1 MRIVVYRMCIT
12 QSREGVAEDYF
23 LHFEFGKMSSIFF
36 CWEMFLAEEKKQPHF
51 EPISPLRPNPLP
63 IFFVIFEF
71 SQTPPLKCIRSN
83 LRFSKASWN
92 AFMWGCVLCFP
103 PGKTSARNNS
113 RKYIWEEFL
122 WFAAQIRV
130 SMFMVQ
136 TCANLFTLHNPDQ
149 WTH

>member
-71 SQTPPLKCIRSN
+71 SQTPPPQMHQIEFTVFKSL
-83 LRFSKASWN
+83 LE
-92 AFMWGCVLCFP
+92 CVYVRVCVVFP
-103 PGKTSARNNS
+103 P
-113 RKYIWEEFL
+113 WENKCKKQF
-122 WFAAQIRV
+122 
-130 SMFMVQ
+130 
-136 TCANLFTLHNPDQ
+136 
-149 WTH
+149 